1 MRQKALEKL
10 AAIKMRKQ
18 GKSVPEIATKLNVA
32 KSSVSVWVRNVPLS
46 PTAEKRLLKK
56 ISTGQLAGGKSRHN
70 AVIIREATYLQL
82 ALDEIKKTTFTK
94 QHHLN
99 YCALIYWCEGA
110 KSANCVD
117 FTNSDPQLV
126 DLFLRLFRSCFALTE
141 SKLRVSLH
149 VHDYHDTNTQIN
161 FWSEVTRVPKQQF
174 IKPYQKPHT
183 GKQIRDNYQGCVSIR
198 YHDSEIARQLMA
210 QAKAMFV
217 SPHLDLCFH

>member
-10 AAIKMRKQ
+10 EAIRLRKE

-46 PTAEKRLLKK
+46 PTAEKILLKK
-56 ISTGQLAGGKSRHN
+56 ISAGQLAGGKSRHN
-70 AVIIREATYLQL
+70 AVLRREAEYLQL
-82 ALDEIKKTTFTK
+82 ALEEINRTTSTK

-117 FTNSDPQLV
+117 FTNSDAQLV
-126 DLFLRLFRSCFALTE
+126 SLFLKLFRSCFAISE
-141 SKLRVSLH
+141 SRLRVSLH
-149 VHDYHDTNTQIN
+149 VHDYHDIDTQIN
-161 FWSEVTRVPKQQF
+161 FWSKVTSIPKQQF

-198 YHDSEIARQLMA
+198 YHNTEIARQLMA
-210 QAKAMFV
+210 CAKAMFV
-217 SPHLDLCFH
+217 SPHLGL